1 MGSLLF
7 ILVHYFFPMCF
18 SAEAKLN
25 STPTIPISLKTRVS
39 LENPK
44 TDPAYE
50 QEPFQFEFQIKNV
63 SGKTVLLN
71 MWFADPEVARLE
83 PKELVNTKKI
93 NVVRGKRRPPNESDI
108 LRLAPGETKS
118 IVKKHWAFETF
129 PYFTRFK
136 DQLPNSDDYLAYV
149 LKGQD
154 SYAVTFCWTFTSMSN
169 PFLKPGEEFW
179 HGQVCSPESKFE
191 VKLALPKS
199 DD

>member
-18 SAEAKLN
+18 SAEAQLN

-39 LENPK
+39 LDIPK
-44 TDPAYE
+44 TDPAK
-50 QEPFQFEFQIKNV
+50 QKEPFQFEFQIKNV

-71 MWFADPEVARLE
+71 MWFADPEVATLG

-118 IVKKHWAFETF
+118 IVQKHWAFETF
-129 PYFTRFK
+129 PYFTRIK
-136 DQLPNSDDYLAYV
+136 DQPPNSDDSLAYV
-149 LKGQD
+149 LKGQG

-169 PFLKPGEEFW
+169 PFLKTGEAFW
-179 HGQVCSPESKFE
+179 QGQVCSPESKFE
-191 VKLALPKS
+191 VKFALPKS